1 MDQIMTK
8 FETQSAATEGS
19 AGISVGMLQR
29 LGWKVGLGVHDVCVT
44 PAGAFSIKRYQNFA
58 RGGWVDIHGI
68 ARVDMYDYL
77 FHRSL
82 VGVMAIAIVVL
93 LLELAKEIYI
103 SESYDQVDAYYVSAT
118 VLPSSIVTFELYVNT
133 VGLFMIP
140 TLMLIGKDMGVCHS
154 ILRLHSFPQHVIR
167 DPTIELLFFECAEPP
182 SLST

>member
-167 DPTIELLFFECAEPP
+167 DPTIELLFFDLQP